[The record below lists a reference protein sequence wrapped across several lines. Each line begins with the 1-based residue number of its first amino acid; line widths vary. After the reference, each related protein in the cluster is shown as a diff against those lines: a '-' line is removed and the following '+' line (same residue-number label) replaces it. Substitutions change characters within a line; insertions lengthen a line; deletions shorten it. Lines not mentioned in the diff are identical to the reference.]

1 MEPVY
6 TGVTAHEQKGAD
18 SWEARCYDYSHVHKE
33 PAGLNKKSHKNLKDG
48 GKSIKADKGAPQE
61 KDGFSSSGLRG
72 GPGGGI
78 GPTNVLD
85 LLLMSVQ
92 DENHGAA
99 SPEREPQT

>member
-1 MEPVY
+1 M
-6 TGVTAHEQKGAD
+6 AHEQKGAD
-18 SWEARCYDYSHVHKE
+18 SREARCCDYTHVHKE
-33 PAGLNKKSHKNLKDG
+33 PAGLIKKSQKNLTGG
-48 GKSIKADKGAPQE
+48 GKNIKRDKRAPEE

-72 GPGGGI
+72 GPGGGV

-99 SPEREPQT
+99 GPECEPQT

>member
-1 MEPVY
+1 M
-6 TGVTAHEQKGAD
+6 AHEQKGAH
-18 SWEARCYDYSHVHKE
+18 SWEACCCDYTHVYKE
-33 PAGLNKKSHKNLKDG
+33 LAGLIKKSQKNLTGG
-48 GKSIKADKGAPQE
+48 GKNIKEHKDAPEE

-72 GPGGGI
+72 GPGGGV

-99 SPEREPQT
+99 GPEHEPQT

>member
-1 MEPVY
+1 M
-6 TGVTAHEQKGAD
+6 AHEQKGAD
-18 SWEARCYDYSHVHKE
+18 SWETCCNDYSDVHKE
-33 PAGLNKKSHKNLKDG
+33 LAGLIKNSQKNLTDG
-48 GKSIKADKGAPQE
+48 GENIKVDKGAPEE

-72 GPGGGI
+72 GPGGGV

-99 SPEREPQT
+99 GPECEPQT

>member
-1 MEPVY
+1 M
-6 TGVTAHEQKGAD
+6 AHEQKGAD
-18 SWEARCYDYSHVHKE
+18 SREARCNDYRDVHKE
-33 PAGLNKKSHKNLKDG
+33 PAGLIKKSQKNLKYG
-48 GKSIKADKGAPQE
+48 GKSIKADEGAPQE

-92 DENHGAA
+92 DENLGVAG
-99 SPEREPQT
+99 PERESQT